1 MLEEMTDKRIKP
13 IVFKTSV
20 GFVYFDYND
29 IIMCSADGNCTSVFT
44 LQSDAPVKVLHKI
57 SFIERK
63 YCNDK
68 LLRCHKSHI
77 INLMHLEKLITKSHQ
92 VQLKRNFIVPLSEY
106 CWRKIRQMSEINTHD
121 R

>member
-1 MLEEMTDKRIKP
+1 MEEMTANTLKP
-13 IVFKTSV
+13 IVFKTST

-29 IIMCSADGNCTSVFT
+29 IIMCSADGNSTSVFI

-106 CWRKIRQMSEINTHD
+106 CWKKIRQMSEINTHD
-121 R
+121 L